1 MAVDHLN
8 CDDGISH
15 AEFVEFD
22 KRMAIQ
28 AELVPIW
35 EALKLAEA
43 TNDAVRMAE
52 ATGRLQRLE
61 EALEV

>member
-28 AELVPIW
+28 AELVSIW
-35 EALKLAEA
+35 EALKLAEQQMTPFA
-43 TNDAVRMAE
+43 WPRRQAGSND
-52 ATGRLQRLE
+52 LKKP
-61 EALEV
+61 